1 VSCFA
6 AQEVTVQQH
15 DINPSREKRAIQ
27 LQLRER
33 RGIEALFVSPG
44 DIKGVTSVRMSP
56 MHHAKEW
63 TAIDSPLERANRARS
78 RKARPTDAVYDA
90 SRPRV
95 F

>member
-1 VSCFA
+1 
-6 AQEVTVQQH
+6 VQQH

-33 RGIEALFVSPG
+33 RGMEALFVSPG

-63 TAIDSPLERANRARS
+63 TAIDSP
-78 RKARPTDAVYDA
+78 RKPRPQQEGPTDG
-90 SRPRV
+90 RGL
-95 F
+95 